1 MEVPTMAAQ
10 TWELRCEEM
19 ATMVGAERKLNE
31 LLARRAADG
40 WDLVCAT
47 QATTHYTLY
56 FRRPVT

>member
-1 MEVPTMAAQ
+1 MAAQ
-10 TWELRCEEM
+10 TWELKCEEV
-19 ATMVGAERKLNE
+19 AAMVGAERKLNE
-31 LLARRAADG
+31 SLARWAADG